1 MNSEKSTSRNSAWG
15 LWIAT
20 ALGGLLFLLGA
31 GRFAL
36 RHRFGFIDA
45 LYCCLAV
52 IPAGSLLLIFDY
64 VFHHARLVSIL
75 LFFLAGI
82 LALSSPVFDVALGVA
97 LIAAIAG
104 PILREWKDEKRLRES
119 TRTSGVA
126 NKEGQ

>member
-1 MNSEKSTSRNSAWG
+1 VNSEKSTSRNIAWG
-15 LWIAT
+15 LWIAI
-20 ALGGLLFLLGA
+20 AAGGLLFLLGA

-52 IPAGSLLLIFDY
+52 VPAGSLLLVFNY

-82 LALSSPVFDVALGVA
+82 LAVSSPVFDVALGVA
-97 LIAAIAG
+97 LIGAIAG
-104 PILREWKDEKRLRES
+104 PALREWRDEKRLRES
-119 TRTSGVA
+119 TRTSGVGT
-126 NKEGQ
+126 KEGP

>member
-1 MNSEKSTSRNSAWG
+1 VNPEKSTSRN
-15 LWIAT
+15 IA
-20 ALGGLLFLLGA
+20 GDFGSRSPREVCCFLLGA

-36 RHRFGFIDA
+36 RHRFSFIDA

-52 IPAGSLLLIFDY
+52 VPAASLLLVFDY

-82 LALSSPVFDVALGVA
+82 LVVSSPVFDVALGVA
-97 LIAAIAG
+97 LIGAIAG
-104 PILREWKDEKRLRES
+104 ARFEGVERRKALARI

-126 NKEGQ
+126 NKEGP

>member
-1 MNSEKSTSRNSAWG
+1 VNSEKSTSRNSAWG

-64 VFHHARLVSIL
+64 VFHHARLVSTL

-82 LALSSPVFDVALGVA
+82 LAVSSPVFDVALGVA